1 MTRHKAHLPSVAS
14 RAGLLTL
21 SLAIMLGG
29 SGCAGHSARTLEAR
43 SALDRNQPAQA
54 LKLLNKE
61 LKVKEAGELPKKEK
75 KITPLLVLD
84 RSMVSLA
91 LSDYPATSKDL
102 EYADKKVEM
111 LDMSRT
117 ALDDI
122 GKYVFSDSVGLYKAP
137 PYEKIM
143 INAMNMQAYLAR
155 HDLNGARVEA
165 RRMSI
170 MAEYLSKN
178 KNPAIALNAVGSYL
192 AGFVF
197 ERSGRAD
204 VALRYYDEALE
215 HVEFQSLIEPVFRLT
230 KQDPYSTQRLRDF
243 LARHAAATQTPA
255 GQLGAG
261 PSPAGQAAPASD
273 PTPDPN
279 QAPGDLLVII
289 NYGRVP
295 AKVAR
300 RIPIGLALTYASF
313 FMTAASQTTANRMAA
328 QGLVT
333 WINFPDLEKSSR
345 KLYAPQISL
354 DNQGFALEGG
364 GAVDVAA
371 RNVHEA
377 EQGKVIAAAITRLIT
392 RIAIGTATGAAV
404 KSATN
409 DSFAGAL
416 AAVATQATL
425 TAVDTPDTRSWSTLP
440 ARIAVGRARLAP
452 GQHKL
457 VIRAQGVS
465 HEETFTLEPGGWH
478 AVVLSALR

>member
-1 MTRHKAHLPSVAS
+1 IA
-14 RAGLLTL
+14 L
-21 SLAIMLGG
+21 SLSVVLWG

-61 LKVKEAGELPKKEK
+61 LKVKAAGELPAKEK
-75 KITPLLVLD
+75 KVTPLLVLD
-84 RSMVSLA
+84 RSMVSLT
-91 LSDYPATSKDL
+91 LGDYPSTSSDL
-102 EYADKKVEM
+102 QYADKKVEM
-111 LDMSRT
+111 LDLSRT

-122 GKYVFSDSVGLYKAP
+122 GKYLFSDSVGLYQAP

-143 INAMNMQAYLAR
+143 INTMNMQAYLAR

-170 MAEYLSKN
+170 IAEYLSKN

-204 VALRYYDEALE
+204 VALRYYDEALS
-215 HVEFQSLIEPVFRLT
+215 HVEFQSLVEPVLRLT
-230 KQDPYSTQRLRDF
+230 QQDPYSTPRLRDF
-243 LARHAAATQTPA
+243 LARHAAPGQPA
-255 GQLGAG
+255 PEQPAAGASAD
-261 PSPAGQAAPASD
+261 PS
-273 PTPDPN
+273 
-279 QAPGDLLVII
+279 QAPGDVLVII

-333 WINFPDLEKSSR
+333 WINFPDLEKPNR
-345 KLYAPQISL
+345 KLFAPQVVL
-354 DNQGFALEGG
+354 DQQGFALEGS

-377 EQGKVIAAAITRLIT
+377 EQGKVMAAAITRLIT
-392 RIAIGTATGAAV
+392 RVAIGTATGAAV
-404 KSATN
+404 KGAT
-409 DSFAGAL
+409 
-416 AAVATQATL
+416 
-425 TAVDTPDTRSWSTLP
+425 
-440 ARIAVGRARLAP
+440 
-452 GQHKL
+452 
-457 VIRAQGVS
+457 
-465 HEETFTLEPGGWH
+465 
-478 AVVLSALR
+478 